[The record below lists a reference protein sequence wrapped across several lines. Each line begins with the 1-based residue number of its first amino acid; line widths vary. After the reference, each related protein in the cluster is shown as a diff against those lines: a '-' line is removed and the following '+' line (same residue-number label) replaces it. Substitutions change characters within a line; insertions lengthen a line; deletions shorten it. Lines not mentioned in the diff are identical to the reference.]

1 MGAAQG
7 RGGAPD
13 PAPQP
18 GGTANAQR
26 EAMAT
31 KTDTPPAETVAQDQD
46 ELAGGAAPE
55 VEDDMEFLEEFITE
69 WMDHLEAS
77 QNALL
82 GLEED
87 PGDMEALNSIFRAF
101 HSIKGGAGFVNLLA
115 LQKLAHRAE
124 NLLDRARNGEIAVTG
139 GYADIALESTDT
151 LRAMIEDIAAAHG
164 PVDDLPDN
172 YDNLIDKLEDPE
184 SFAGAAAPAP
194 APEAC
199 AEADEPVPD
208 EDPAD
213 FDMPEISD
221 EELARPAPDVQSE
234 PAAPAPDA
242 DEPAAPATPRAAK
255 PAAGAAEAVTIRVQ
269 TDRLDRL
276 INMVGELVVAHSM
289 IEQASEQGLG
299 GDERFARN
307 VSLLGKIT
315 RDLQG
320 LSMSMRMVPLK
331 ATFQKM
337 KRLVRDLARKTDKSV
352 EFVTEG
358 EDTEI
363 DRNVVELLTDP
374 LVHMIRNS
382 MDHGVENPEDRRAA
396 GKSERGRVV
405 LRAYHAD
412 GNVVIEV
419 EDDGKGLDPDRI
431 LAKAM
436 EKGIVGE
443 RRDLSKREIL
453 NLVFAP
459 GFSTAE
465 KVTAVSGRGV
475 GMDVVR
481 RNIESAQG
489 RIDIESEVGRGSRV
503 TMRIPLTLAIIDG
516 MLIRVGAE
524 NFIVPTLSVR
534 QAFRPEAGALTTI
547 VAKGEMVRLRETMI
561 PIFRLARLFGV
572 EGAKDEVTDGLL
584 LLVEPGNGTQY
595 ALLVDELLGKQ
606 QAVIKS
612 LGKGIG
618 EVPGISG
625 AAILGNGRVGLILD
639 VGGIQRLA
647 QQNVSSAAV
656 S

>member
-1 MGAAQG
+1 M
-7 RGGAPD
+7 
-13 PAPQP
+13 
-18 GGTANAQR
+18 T
-26 EAMAT
+26 T
-31 KTDTPPAETVAQDQD
+31 KIDQNNEDVAVQDVD
-46 ELAGGAAPE
+46 DLDVAGGAE
-55 VEDDMEFLEEFITE
+55 GEDDMEFLEEFITE

-82 GLEED
+82 SLEED
-87 PGDMEALNSIFRAF
+87 PQDMEALNAIFRAF

-124 NLLDRARNGEIAVTG
+124 NLLDRARNNELFITG
-139 GYADIALESTDT
+139 GYADIALEATDT
-151 LRAMIEDIAAAHG
+151 LRAMISDISAAGG
-164 PVDDLPDN
+164 PVADLPDN
-172 YDNLIDKLEDPE
+172 YETLIEKLECPE
-184 SFAGAAAPAP
+184 SFVGEPVAPP
-194 APEAC
+194 AVDAVD
-199 AEADEPVPD
+199 EADEPAA
-208 EDPAD
+208 EAPAD
-213 FDMPEISD
+213 AAPADDAEAFDMPEIPD
-221 EELARPAPDVQSE
+221 EELAQAPAAETPAE
-234 PAAPAPDA
+234 APEAPAAPAVSA
-242 DEPAAPATPRAAK
+242 EARAAATRKVAEEAKSAK
-255 PAAGAAEAVTIRVQ
+255 PAAAATTESATIRVQ

-289 IEQASEQGLG
+289 IEQLG
-299 GDERFARN
+299 NVNGELGDRYGRN
-307 VSLLGKIT
+307 VALLGKIT

-363 DRNVVELLTDP
+363 DRNVVEMVT
-374 LVHMIRNS
+374 
-382 MDHGVENPEDRRAA
+382 EARRAA
-396 GKSERGRVV
+396 GKPERGRVV
-405 LRAYHAD
+405 LRAYHSD

-419 EDDGKGLDPDRI
+419 EDDGRGLDPDRI
-431 LAKAM
+431 LAKAI
-436 EKGIVGE
+436 EKGLVGE

-453 NLVFAP
+453 SLVFAP

-489 RIDIESEVGRGSRV
+489 RIDIDSDVGKGSRV

-516 MLIRVGAE
+516 MLISVGAE

-534 QAFRPEAGALTTI
+534 QAFRPDPAALTTI
-547 VAKGEMVRLRETMI
+547 VERGEMVRLRDTMI
-561 PIFRLARLFGV
+561 PIFRLADLFGV
-572 EGAKDEVTDGLL
+572 QEAKRSVTDGLL

-612 LGKGIG
+612 LGQGIG
-618 EVPGISG
+618 EMPGISG

-647 QQNVSSAAV
+647 LQSASAAV
-656 S
+656 

>member
-1 MGAAQG
+1 MTTKIEQRNEDQAVQDVDDLEGAS
-7 RGGAPD
+7 GGA
-13 PAPQP
+13 
-18 GGTANAQR
+18 
-26 EAMAT
+26 EA
-31 KTDTPPAETVAQDQD
+31 
-46 ELAGGAAPE
+46 
-55 VEDDMEFLEEFITE
+55 EDDMEFLEEFITE

-82 GLEED
+82 SLEED
-87 PGDMEALNSIFRAF
+87 PHDMEALNAIFRAF

-124 NLLDRARNGEIAVTG
+124 NLLDRARNAEIYITG

-151 LRAMIEDIAAAHG
+151 LRAMIADISAAGG
-164 PVDDLPDN
+164 PVTDLPDN
-172 YDNLIDKLEDPE
+172 YELLIEKLENPE
-184 SFAGAAAPAP
+184 GFVGDAAPAP
-194 APEAC
+194 AR
-199 AEADEPVPD
+199 AEAVAEAPAAAAVD
-208 EDPAD
+208 DPGDDPD

-221 EELARPAPDVQSE
+221 EDLAAGSAAADDEPAE
-234 PAAPAPDA
+234 APAAPTAAARAAAAQQVSEDA
-242 DEPAAPATPRAAK
+242 KAGKGQPAAAN
-255 PAAGAAEAVTIRVQ
+255 AESATIRVQ

-289 IEQASEQGLG
+289 IEQLG
-299 GDERFARN
+299 SIEGDGGERYGRT

-315 RDLQG
+315 RDLQS

-331 ATFQKM
+331 ASFQKM
-337 KRLVRDLARKTDKSV
+337 KRLVRDLARKTDKQV
-352 EFVTEG
+352 DFVTEG

-363 DRNVVELLTDP
+363 DRNVVELVTDP

-382 MDHGVENPEDRRAA
+382 MDHGIEPADVRRAA
-396 GKSERGRVV
+396 GKPERGRVV
-405 LRAYHAD
+405 LRAYHSD

-419 EDDGKGLDPDRI
+419 EDDGRGLDPDRI
-431 LAKAM
+431 LAKAI
-436 EKGIVGE
+436 EKGLVGE

-481 RNIESAQG
+481 RNIEAAHG
-489 RIDIESEVGRGSRV
+489 RIDIESEVGHGSRV
-503 TMRIPLTLAIIDG
+503 SMRIPLTLAIIDG

-534 QAFRPEAGALTTI
+534 QAFRPEGKALTTI
-547 VAKGEMVRLRETMI
+547 VERGEMVRLRDTMI
-561 PIFRLARLFGV
+561 PIYRLASLFGI
-572 EGAKDEVTDGLL
+572 EGAQGAVTEGLL

-612 LGKGIG
+612 LGQGIG
-618 EVPGISG
+618 EMPGISG

-647 QQNVSSAAV
+647 LNSASAAV
-656 S
+656 

>member
-1 MGAAQG
+1 M
-7 RGGAPD
+7 
-13 PAPQP
+13 
-18 GGTANAQR
+18 T
-26 EAMAT
+26 T
-31 KTDTPPAETVAQDQD
+31 KTDPGLEAAATLDQ
-46 ELAGGAAPE
+46 AGGPTAVAE
-55 VEDDMEFLEEFITE
+55 VEDDMEFLDEFISE

-87 PGDMEALNSIFRAF
+87 PGDMEALNAIFRAF
-101 HSIKGGAGFVNLLA
+101 HSIKGGAGFVNLLD

-124 NLLDRARNGEIAVTG
+124 NLLDRARNEEIRITG

-151 LRAMIEDIAAAHG
+151 LRAMIRDIAAAGG
-164 PVDDLPDN
+164 PVASLPPN
-172 YDNLIDKLEDPE
+172 YEALIEKLECPEDHLGAAKATEAAADPDGGE
-184 SFAGAAAPAP
+184 AGA
-194 APEAC
+194 
-199 AEADEPVPD
+199 D
-208 EDPAD
+208 AD
-213 FDMPEISD
+213 FDMPEIPDAELAGPCAEDDAGADAEAPAVPVPSLSD
-221 EELARPAPDVQSE
+221 LRAAAEAAEARPA
-234 PAAPAPDA
+234 AAASA
-242 DEPAAPATPRAAK
+242 NAA
-255 PAAGAAEAVTIRVQ
+255 AAESTTIRVQ
-269 TDRLDRL
+269 TDRLDKL

-289 IEQASEQGLG
+289 LEQLG
-299 GDERFARN
+299 GESGAGGERYVRN

-337 KRLVRDLARKTDKSV
+337 KRLVRDLARKTDKTV

-363 DRNVVELLTDP
+363 DRNVVELVTDP

-382 MDHGVENPEDRRAA
+382 MDHGIESPEGRRAA
-396 GKSERGRVV
+396 GKAERGRVV

-419 EDDGKGLDPDRI
+419 EDDGRGLDPDRI
-431 LAKAM
+431 LAKAV
-436 EKGIVGE
+436 EKGLVGE
-443 RRDLSKREIL
+443 RRDLSRREIL

-489 RIDIESEVGRGSRV
+489 RIDIDSEVGRGSRV

-524 NFIVPTLSVR
+524 HFIVPTLSVR
-534 QAFRPEAGALTTI
+534 QAFRPQPSALTT
-547 VAKGEMVRLRETMI
+547 VVERGEMVRLRDQMI
-561 PIFRLARLFGV
+561 PIFRLAGLFGLA
-572 EGAKDEVTDGLL
+572 GARQEVSEGLL
-584 LLVEPGNGTQY
+584 LLVEPGNGSQY

-612 LGKGIG
+612 LGQGIG

-647 QQNVSSAAV
+647 QQSASAAAV

>member
-1 MGAAQG
+1 M
-7 RGGAPD
+7 
-13 PAPQP
+13 
-18 GGTANAQR
+18 T
-26 EAMAT
+26 T
-31 KTDTPPAETVAQDQD
+31 KTDPDLEAATTLDQ
-46 ELAGGAAPE
+46 AGGQTAVAE
-55 VEDDMEFLEEFITE
+55 VEDDMEFLDEFISE

-87 PGDMEALNSIFRAF
+87 PGDMEALNAIFRAF
-101 HSIKGGAGFVNLLA
+101 HSIKGGAGFVNLLD

-124 NLLDRARNGEIAVTG
+124 NLLDRARNEEIRITG

-151 LRAMIEDIAAAHG
+151 LRAMIRDIAAAGG
-164 PVDDLPDN
+164 PVATLPPN
-172 YDNLIDKLEDPE
+172 YEPLIQKLESPE
-184 SFAGAAAPAP
+184 DHVGGTGAAAVA
-194 APEAC
+194 AAAGEDS
-199 AEADEPVPD
+199 ADR
-208 EDPAD
+208 EDAAD
-213 FDMPEISD
+213 FDMPEIPD
-221 EELARPAPDVQSE
+221 AELAGPRAEADAQ
-234 PAAPAPDA
+234 PAA
-242 DEPAAPATPRAAK
+242 AANANAA
-255 PAAGAAEAVTIRVQ
+255 AAESATIRVQ
-269 TDRLDRL
+269 TDRMDKL

-289 IEQASEQGLG
+289 LEQLG
-299 GDERFARN
+299 VESVDRGERYIRN

-331 ATFQKM
+331 ASFQKM
-337 KRLVRDLARKTDKSV
+337 KRLVRDLARKTDKTV

-363 DRNVVELLTDP
+363 DRNVVELVTDP

-382 MDHGVENPEDRRAA
+382 MDHGIESPEARRAA

-419 EDDGKGLDPDRI
+419 EDDGRGLDPDRI
-431 LAKAM
+431 LAKAL
-436 EKGIVGE
+436 EKGLVGE
-443 RRDLSKREIL
+443 RRDLSRREIL

-465 KVTAVSGRGV
+465 QVTAVSGRGV

-481 RNIESAQG
+481 RNVESVQG
-489 RIDIESEVGRGSRV
+489 RIDIDSEVGRGSRV

-524 NFIVPTLSVR
+524 HFIVPTLSVR
-534 QAFRPEAGALTTI
+534 QAFRPLPSALTT
-547 VAKGEMVRLRETMI
+547 VVERGEMVRLRDQMI
-561 PIFRLARLFGV
+561 PIIRLASLFGV
-572 EGAKDEVTDGLL
+572 AGARQEVSEGLL
-584 LLVEPGNGTQY
+584 MLVEPGNGPQY

-612 LGKGIG
+612 LGHGIG

-625 AAILGNGRVGLILD
+625 AAILGNGCVGLILD
-639 VGGIQRLA
+639 VGGIQRLS
-647 QQNVSSAAV
+647 QQSASAAAV
-656 S
+656 F